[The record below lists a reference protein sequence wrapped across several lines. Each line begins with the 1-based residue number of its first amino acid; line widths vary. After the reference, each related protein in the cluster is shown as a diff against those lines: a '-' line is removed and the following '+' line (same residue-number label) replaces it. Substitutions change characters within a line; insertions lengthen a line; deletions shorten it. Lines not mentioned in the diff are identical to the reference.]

1 MMDVAQLGQLIDEH
15 AAALVL
21 YARQFCA
28 APEDVVQETFVKL
41 LRQPQPPQPIVP
53 WLYRVV
59 RHAAISASRASQRRR
74 RHETHAARPESAWFV
89 RNAEAALDA
98 AEVTDALQRLSA
110 ETREVITLHLWGGL
124 TFAEIDGA
132 GRAQPPSATEATPGS
147 GRLAALR
154 RCRRRAAPR
163 ARHRPVRQRGAR
175 TRCCTGGIGGCP
187 PPTRSAATR

>member
-28 APEDVVQETFVKL
+28 APEDVVQEAFVKL

-124 TFAEIDGA
+124 TFAEIAEIVDSSSS
-132 GRAQPPSATEATPGS
+132 SAH
-147 GRLAALR
+147 RLYAEGLR
-154 RCRRRAAPR
+154 QLRERLNP
-163 ARHRPVRQRGAR
+163 
-175 TRCCTGGIGGCP
+175 CTD
-187 PPTRSAATR
+187 PTKPT